1 LVTAAAVKDSISI
14 HLKKMQLDA
23 MAFDCDACGCSAS
36 GGSMGFSSMLNS
48 NFIGIRYFN
57 QSYSSR
63 DGILLT
69 LLGLMKISIRLR
81 FGLKIPVTGK
91 LNCGF
96 DSVSF
101 S

>member
-1 LVTAAAVKDSISI
+1 MATAMLAD
-14 HLKKMQLDA
+14 
-23 MAFDCDACGCSAS
+23 AS

-63 DGILLT
+63 DGFLLT

-81 FGLKIPVTGK
+81 FGLNPSYRKIQIAALIPYHFHNRELTRTEKK
-91 LNCGF
+91 LA
-96 DSVSF
+96 V
-101 S
+101 

>member
-1 LVTAAAVKDSISI
+1 MKTHNKSTYFLSIQLVTAAAVKDSIST
-14 HLKKMQLDA
+14 LKMQLMPPWLLTA
-23 MAFDCDACGCSAS
+23 MLAS

-81 FGLKIPVTGK
+81 F
-91 LNCGF
+91 
-96 DSVSF
+96 D
-101 S
+101 